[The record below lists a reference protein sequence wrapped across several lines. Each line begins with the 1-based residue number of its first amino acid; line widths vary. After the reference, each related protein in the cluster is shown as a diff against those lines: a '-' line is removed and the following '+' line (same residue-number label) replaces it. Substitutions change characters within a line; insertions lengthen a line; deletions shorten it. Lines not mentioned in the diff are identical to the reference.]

1 MSHRN
6 IFYYDQ
12 ASNLTC
18 VRDPGL
24 GLTYYEHDLLDRTT
38 SVENPYG
45 EVTYYVSAKRSQ

>member
-18 VRDPGL
+18 VRHPDL
-24 GLTYYEHDLLDRTT
+24 GLTYY
-38 SVENPYG
+38 
-45 EVTYYVSAKRSQ
+45 VSGKRSQERARFSFPLAA